1 MPAALRLIAVALVP
15 LFIANAVLWWPLS
28 KLVTFVAVACLCLIP
43 TALRLSIDD

>member
-1 MPAALRLIAVALVP
+1 MTALLRLIAAVLVP

-28 KLVTFVAVACLCLIP
+28 KLITFVAIACLCLIP